1 MLARFLETHRLFACN
16 TAFPHATRHKTTWQG
31 QYRDSMNGTI
41 IPIYNT
47 IDFVICRQSHKSL
60 LTDSRTYASTLLDSD
75 QLLLIA
81 QLDLSRL
88 YYVWSEIAQPP
99 SAKHA
104 RYNTEQLTSGPIRTK
119 FRDAV
124 SESLPGVN
132 PNLSASQKWDLLKR
146 NSEVSSGNHHQ
157 SYRIKT

>member
-1 MLARFLETHRLFACN
+1 
-16 TAFPHATRHKTTWQG
+16 
-31 QYRDSMNGTI
+31 MNGTI

-60 LTDSRTYASTLLDSD
+60 LTDSRAYAGTLLDSNHR
-75 QLLLIA
+75 LLIA

-88 YYVWSEIAQPP
+88 YYVWSEITQPP

-104 RYNTEQLTSGPIRTK
+104 RYNTEQLASGPIRTK

-124 SESLPGVN
+124 SGSLPDVN
-132 PNLSASQKWDLLKR
+132 PNLPQARSWI
-146 NSEVSSGNHHQ
+146 
-157 SYRIKT
+157 Y